1 MKLQN
6 FKERSESLHSKIMTD
21 YVSHLLETDTAKRRL
36 ARLFESETLGASES
50 TAIAARERNPSSPE
64 NRTKEG
70 DTFPERRRTHRPVG
84 DRTRTT
90 TPMIGSGQIKKELT
104 VSSFVF
110 SLVLAGAILA
120 AHTDKPIFWL
130 LIGPAPVAILH
141 TTMTLLRQVLRR
153 RAGLLEF
160 CERNR

>member
-1 MKLQN
+1 M
-6 FKERSESLHSKIMTD
+6 KERWESLHSEKMTD

-36 ARLFESETLGASES
+36 ARLFGSETIGASES
-50 TAIAARERNPSSPE
+50 TAIAAGERKPCSPE
-64 NRTKEG
+64 NRRNQG
-70 DTFPERRRTHRPVG
+70 DTFPQCRRTRRPAG
-84 DRTRTT
+84 DWARTT
-90 TPMIGSGQIKKELT
+90 TPIIGSDQIKKDLT

-120 AHTDKPIFWL
+120 AYTDKPIFWL
-130 LIGPAPVAILH
+130 LIGPAPVAVLH

-160 CERNR
+160 CQRNR